1 MDGRSRVGPTR
12 QGSARVTMPQ
22 AFVECYPLI
31 RLLLGLFATDWQS
44 TRIGVNAQWQ
54 ADKVMMLLL
63 MLMLRSVAFDE
74 K

>member
-1 MDGRSRVGPTR
+1 
-12 QGSARVTMPQ
+12 MPQ